1 MISFIKTLV
10 FLYFSILSPFAESVI
25 ITGKIPKSL
34 WGKKMFL
41 NGPQRAYRE
50 KTTLDGPAHITCVNL
65 INNNTTVV
73 SELLLEKTE
82 NSFTLGKLIN
92 PDFIE
97 IINKYSLASIFK
109 PELMSS
115 NYCNIAVRKYL
126 DKYYAL
132 EETSCPLEID
142 FNEEGRLKIIKRSDT
157 ITRMAAHLLDEYTRF
172 SYTPSNLLKPLKYN
186 DTVIPWIPD
195 KRPLFI
201 HTGKITP
208 CKRYLIFPLS
218 STGFGNF
225 DKWLLNKS
233 KFPLDYKSNKF
244 KWLIYD
250 LYNKN
255 VIEIESKIKEN
266 EYIDI
271 FHIPKIEQINFEN
284 NDKDK
289 GTKYKIYVPHIYNFL
304 DWLAKDGEL
313 DVKLHY
319 HIIDIKSKKI
329 DEIKNLGVKIDFIHS
344 IAHELI
350 GYGCENKPE
359 VTIFNRI
366 TEYAYTKEI
375 PGNIVNEIIP
385 YKNMLLYFS
394 HENTQTFLYIIN
406 KDTCDIITKIKIPYR
421 LPGIHTTLY
430 D

>member
-1 MISFIKTLV
+1 M
-10 FLYFSILSPFAESVI
+10 
-25 ITGKIPKSL
+25 
-34 WGKKMFL
+34 
-41 NGPQRAYRE
+41 
-50 KTTLDGPAHITCVNL
+50 
-65 INNNTTVV
+65 
-73 SELLLEKTE
+73 
-82 NSFTLGKLIN
+82 
-92 PDFIE
+92 
-97 IINKYSLASIFK
+97 
-109 PELMSS
+109 
-115 NYCNIAVRKYL
+115 
-126 DKYYAL
+126 
-132 EETSCPLEID
+132 
-142 FNEEGRLKIIKRSDT
+142 
-157 ITRMAAHLLDEYTRF
+157 
-172 SYTPSNLLKPLKYN
+172 
-186 DTVIPWIPD
+186 
-195 KRPLFI
+195 
-201 HTGKITP
+201 
-208 CKRYLIFPLS
+208 
-218 STGFGNF
+218 
-225 DKWLLNKS
+225 
-233 KFPLDYKSNKF
+233 
-244 KWLIYD
+244 IYD

-284 NDKDK
+284 KDK